1 MPTLKQKYFDKSMI
15 GNDISSLLYYIAKE
29 RKLSIFEEMI
39 FDEMVNFYPDSET
52 IEYYKSELKI
62 FNFSVSSEPLE
73 ILIVVSKSDPML
85 TARDMGI
92 NTVKQRI
99 TLIKLVR
106 WQHNAQEISGIRYWG
121 SPRI

>member
-15 GNDISSLLYYIAKE
+15 GNDISSLLYDIAKE

-106 WQHNAQEISGIRYWG
+106 
-121 SPRI
+121 